1 MYGRWKA
8 QQPQRHGGAEQGK
21 KGFACSQYLANHN
34 HYPSP
39 CFFVSVAAKGLSHA
53 VSPLFAT
60 LARKCIS
67 VASKGVMGEANL
79 YRSNSCG
86 SEGGGEA
93 ASLV

>member
-1 MYGRWKA
+1 MSLASWRPSLG
-8 QQPQRHGGAEQGK
+8 QSIPQTVWLVKYIIA
-21 KGFACSQYLANHN
+21 
-34 HYPSP
+34 
-39 CFFVSVAAKGLSHA
+39 FVSVAAKGLSHA